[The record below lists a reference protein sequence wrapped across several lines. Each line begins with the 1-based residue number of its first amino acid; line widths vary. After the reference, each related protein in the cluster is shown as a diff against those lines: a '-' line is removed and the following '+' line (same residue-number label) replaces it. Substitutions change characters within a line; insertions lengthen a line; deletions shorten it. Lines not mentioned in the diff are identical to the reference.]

1 MGNEFYQDAKN
12 ALANLGLPL
21 VGIVLIIIAL
31 FFTDKI
37 KIWVGW
43 IQYAGAYVFH
53 SLKKASIKNR
63 LEGSCS
69 RALRL
74 IGKELPDF
82 EIPDLSIEWVR
93 GKNFD
98 TKLKEGKAIVKLKF
112 SNDQTR
118 NVVNATSVY
127 VRDAFLKHA
136 KPYFSE
142 SLRKSIDFSITRKIL
157 LHINK
162 NQRNVISYFIDEYAK
177 DIETFKDKCTQIEE
191 IDNAGFLT
199 RILIRELDYYG
210 NKLTGTIPNIENFNE
225 ADSFLSYLYEIARRE
240 ADDNTQLQF
249 VDKTL
254 KVGVLLV
261 AKKETYLTHGLEAY
275 LRRIRLGL
283 ARGIKTFYLL
293 AREDRVE
300 ILEDIAKELLTT
312 GNFTLINKPLEF
324 LDNHDRSV
332 ICYCI
337 RIDKESSMAIAY
349 NIINESIDSKHPIK
363 GIIVKVRHDELKVNV
378 DGVEGFVRKHN
389 LSISQIDEID
399 KYFKDS
405 MQVELIP
412 LEIIKGGLV
421 EFSIKGTNSDPY
433 KIVSLN
439 FKIGNTLKAKVKYS
453 DDDFIKL
460 DLDNNIEGIA
470 FRSDLTFSRYV
481 FLHEKFPVDEEF
493 EFIIKNIDFEDN
505 RIHLQHT
512 ELRDPWSR
520 FIGTKGSPVD
530 FTICKKNEKACFGE
544 IKEGIEAILPY
555 SELAWFETEIKTI
568 KSSIKL
574 NQTIKGFIKEINKE
588 KRVVYLSLC
597 NPKENP
603 YIDFFRKY
611 RNKTVKCTLSQQNS
625 FGVLGLIENKY
636 KLFIPNGE
644 LSRGGSKYNFK
655 FNVETDVAIKE
666 INERLDSII
675 GSFKPLVAYPLQAFT
690 ESYKEGQVLK
700 TLNRKSSF
708 NEGVAFEIKDN
719 GKIYEA
725 ILFRGEISDICY
737 VESCKDLFNSIS
749 NLPLIIKK
757 IDLERNKI
765 LLSLKEFVLNSKAT
779 HNDLSYSDSYKSIV
793 LGKTQNNYAV
803 LLQDIW
809 VEGILETTRSYKTG
823 DIVIVRPSKL
833 SGDPIFLTEN
843 E

>member
-1 MGNEFYQDAKN
+1 MENELYQDTKN
-12 ALANLGLPL
+12 VLLNLGLPII
-21 VGIVLIIIAL
+21 GIVLIVIAL

-37 KIWVGW
+37 KIWAGW
-43 IQYAGAYVFH
+43 IQYAGSYVFH
-53 SLKKASIKNR
+53 SLKKSSIKNR

-93 GKNFD
+93 DKNFN

-118 NVVNATSVY
+118 NIVNATSVY
-127 VRDAFLKHA
+127 VRDAFLKHS
-136 KPYFSE
+136 KPYLSE
-142 SLRKSIDFSITRKIL
+142 SFRKSIDFSITRKIL

-162 NQRNVISYFIDEYAK
+162 NQRNVISYFIDEYAS

-191 IDNAGFLT
+191 IDNAGLLT
-199 RILIRELDYYG
+199 RILIRELDFYG
-210 NKLTGTIPNIENFNE
+210 NKLIGTIPNIENYKE
-225 ADSFLSYLYEIARRE
+225 SDSFLNYLYEIARRD

-249 VDKTL
+249 VDNTL

-261 AKKETYLTHGLEAY
+261 AKRETYLTHGLEAY

-293 AREDRVE
+293 AREDKVE
-300 ILEDIAKELLTT
+300 ILEEVAKELLAT
-312 GNFTLINKPLEF
+312 GNFTLINKPIEF
-324 LDNHDRSV
+324 SDNHDRSV

-349 NIINESIDSKHPIK
+349 NNINESIESKHPIK
-363 GIIVKVRHDELKVNV
+363 GIIVKVRHDELRVNL

-389 LSISQIDEID
+389 LSISKIDEID
-399 KYFKDS
+399 KYFKES

-439 FKIGNTLKAKVKYS
+439 FKIGNTIKAKVKYS

-470 FRSDLTFSRYV
+470 FRSDLTFSRYI

-493 EFIIKNIDFEDN
+493 EFIIKDIDFEDN
-505 RIHLQHT
+505 RIHLQYT
-512 ELRDPWSR
+512 EMRDPWSR
-520 FIGTKGSPVD
+520 FIGIKGSQVD
-530 FTICKKNEKACFGE
+530 FKICKKNEKACFGE
-544 IKEGIEAILPY
+544 IKEGIEAILSY

-588 KRVVYLSLC
+588 KRVVYISLC

-603 YIDFFRKY
+603 YIDFIGKN
-611 RNKTVKCTLSQQNS
+611 RNKIVKCILTQQNS

-644 LSRGGSKYNFK
+644 QSRGASKYNYK

-666 INERLDSII
+666 INQRFDSII
-675 GSFKPLVAYPLQAFT
+675 GSFKPLVAYPMQEFT
-690 ESYKEGQVLK
+690 KKYKEGQILK
-700 TLNRKSSF
+700 TLTKKSSF
-708 NEGVAFEIKDN
+708 NEGVSFEIKDS

-737 VESCKDLFNSIS
+737 VESCKDLFNNINS
-749 NLPLIIKK
+749 LPLVIKK
-757 IDLERNKI
+757 IDLERNRI
-765 LLSLKEFVLNSKAT
+765 LLSLKEFVL
-779 HNDLSYSDSYKSIV
+779 HYRDIPNDLSYSDSIKSIV
-793 LGKTQNNYAV
+793 LGKTQNNYSV

-809 VEGILETTRSYKTG
+809 VEGILETTRLYKTG
-823 DIVIVRPSKL
+823 DLVIVRPSKL
-833 SGDPIFLTEN
+833 SGDPIFLIEN